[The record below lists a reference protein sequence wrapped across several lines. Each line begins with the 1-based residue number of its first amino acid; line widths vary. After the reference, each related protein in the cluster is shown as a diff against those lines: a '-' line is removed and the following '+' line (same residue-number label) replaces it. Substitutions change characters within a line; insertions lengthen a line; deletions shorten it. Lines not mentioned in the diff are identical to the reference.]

1 MPAEILTATFMS
13 LRSRLHGLAAS
24 MLHSPDEADDVLHD
38 AFLRLWDRGERD
50 ERQTAG
56 SLVLAVRNACIDRLR
71 RRARTSDMPAA
82 DTADDDAGARADAR
96 EEVERILRFVRS
108 EVSAP
113 AAEAF
118 EMYVVDDL
126 DYDEIARRMGI
137 TVGLARTYIS
147 RTRRRIRNQF
157 SNQS

>member
-1 MPAEILTATFMS
+1 M
-13 LRSRLHGLAAS
+13 
-24 MLHSPDEADDVLHD
+24 
-38 AFLRLWDRGERD
+38 
-50 ERQTAG
+50 
-56 SLVLAVRNACIDRLR
+56 
-71 RRARTSDMPAA
+71 
-82 DTADDDAGARADAR
+82 
-96 EEVERILRFVRS
+96 RFVRS